1 LYETSDGAFFLV
13 RKIKEG
19 CYAEPDFIGRLPYLN
34 DPGLYPLTR
43 KQALAWAESKKFD
56 TDKIEAMFG
65 KIDEVGKKTAGS
77 MPLRIPKPLKA
88 SIDAAA
94 EDAEQSANA
103 WAMRCL
109 ERCANMDGIGEKLGE
124 IWQTARSGHRERR
137 GRLLER
143 DAARDALTH

>member
-56 TDKIEAMFG
+56 VDKI
-65 KIDEVGKKTAGS
+65 
-77 MPLRIPKPLKA
+77 
-88 SIDAAA
+88 
-94 EDAEQSANA
+94 
-103 WAMRCL
+103 
-109 ERCANMDGIGEKLGE
+109 
-124 IWQTARSGHRERR
+124 
-137 GRLLER
+137 
-143 DAARDALTH
+143 

>member
-1 LYETSDGAFFLV
+1 MKQVTEHFSWSARLKRDATPNPTLSV
-13 RKIKEG
+13 G
-19 CYAEPDFIGRLPYLN
+19 CPTLTT
-34 DPGLYPLTR
+34 PGLYPLTR

-77 MPLRIPKPLKA
+77 MPLRIPKTLKA

>member
-1 LYETSDGAFFLV
+1 
-13 RKIKEG
+13 
-19 CYAEPDFIGRLPYLN
+19 
-34 DPGLYPLTR
+34 
-43 KQALAWAESKKFD
+43 
-56 TDKIEAMFG
+56 
-65 KIDEVGKKTAGS
+65 
-77 MPLRIPKPLKA
+77 MPLRIPKTLKA

-124 IWQTARSGHRERR
+124 IWQTRAFRPPRTTG
-137 GRLLER
+137 GLLER